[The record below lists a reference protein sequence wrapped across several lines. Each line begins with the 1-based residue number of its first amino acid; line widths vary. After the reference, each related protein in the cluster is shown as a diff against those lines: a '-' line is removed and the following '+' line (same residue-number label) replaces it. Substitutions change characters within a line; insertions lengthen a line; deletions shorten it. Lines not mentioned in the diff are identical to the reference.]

1 MATTS
6 ASAELA
12 SGEDLLETIERL
24 YPSSQ
29 WQSYIE
35 LCAEEELEYQID
47 FLDRDEGDSDFR
59 GSTPTAKLEMLR
71 EYTAERL
78 REISDA
84 LLNGSCRPV
93 DEALLHAIAR
103 SYRHCGL

>member
-1 MATTS
+1 MAATS
-6 ASAELA
+6 ASAELT
-12 SGEDLLETIERL
+12 SCENLLETIEGL
-24 YPSSQ
+24 YTSSQ

-35 LCAEEELEYQID
+35 LCAEQELKCQID
-47 FLDRDEGDSDFR
+47 SLDRDEGDSGLR

-84 LLNGSCRPV
+84 LLHSKYRPE

-103 SYRHCGL
+103 SYRHCKP